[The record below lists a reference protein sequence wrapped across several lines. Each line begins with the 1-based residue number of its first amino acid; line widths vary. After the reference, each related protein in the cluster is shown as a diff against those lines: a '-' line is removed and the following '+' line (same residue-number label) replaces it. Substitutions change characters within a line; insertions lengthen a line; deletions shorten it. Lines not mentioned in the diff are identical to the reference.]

1 MILRRSFVARARL
14 GAALVSAALAASAQL
29 LAQLPAFPGAEGFG
43 AGATGGRGGTVY
55 RVTNLNDSGAGSFR
69 DAVSQPNRTVVFDV
83 GGVIRITSRIAVR
96 NNITIAGQ
104 TAPGEGIT
112 IYGNGVSFSGASNT
126 ICRFIRFRQG
136 IQGDSG
142 TDAVGIASGTDMIF
156 DHVSASWG
164 RDETFS
170 ISGSAIENITLQDC
184 IVGQGLL
191 VHSAGGL
198 MQIDGG
204 ISVLR
209 SLYVDNWMRNPKV
222 KGRHEFTNNV
232 VYNWGSGGAYICGD
246 SAGQSYTNIIN
257 NLFVA
262 GVDSGTT
269 PAFIRGNLNFHT
281 YAAGNLHDLVPDGAL
296 VTAPVHPN
304 DSTIVDAQD
313 APYAYPS
320 VATLLTPM
328 QALAHVAQHAGASL
342 HRDGVDDGM
351 VSETLSFGTLGRQI
365 SNESEV
371 GGVGTI
377 AGGIAA
383 TDSDGDGM
391 PDWWESAAGTDPAV
405 ADNNGDID
413 LDGYTNLENY
423 LNAIAYAGIPGA
435 SITAVLDDTGAAAG
449 DGNTADATIV
459 LSGVA
464 IPGSAV
470 TVRRVGLGVIGAT
483 TADGAGAW
491 TFDYSGTPLAD
502 GYYVFHASASTGG
515 PESTLS
521 RGFVVRVDTT
531 AAAAPAINSMVVSP
545 EVAFHGTS
553 EPGVAVT
560 IRLGGGEVV
569 ATTTADG
576 LGAWVAPYTGPVLA
590 PGVHA
595 FTASAVDLA
604 GNAGPDSAPYAVDT
618 SLAAPT
624 FTGIV
629 SDTGLSAADQITNDP
644 TLILNGTAPA
654 GSTVAISRS
663 GIVGVLAEVVADATG
678 VWTLDTTGTTLPAG
692 SYTFSATASL
702 GGNSS
707 PASTPFLVV
716 VDTARPTIP
725 SLVRHDPATAATAA
739 DTLVFRVTMNEP
751 VTGVDTSDFS
761 LTKSPASITGS
772 IASVTEVSPSVY
784 DVAVTGVSGDGT
796 IRLDRPSSAR
806 ITDYAGNTTNSAFTG
821 GQSYTLRLPG
831 SGVWSNALADGVWS
845 EAANWEAGVV
855 ADGSGATADFGSLE
869 ISEDLTV
876 HLDTP
881 RTIGRVVFGDADVG
895 TPALWTLD
903 DGGNPANVLTLASS
917 GVPTIQV
924 NYAGTGTNPEL
935 AAASMATPAIID
947 VDLAGTQGLAKS
959 GWGTARLVRTPSFT
973 GPLTI
978 SQGNLQIGPGVVMT
992 SPGVAIAVSSQLQ
1005 VAGGEFTATGD
1016 VTMVSGTGVGVVV
1029 MDGVGTFQR
1038 IVPTNARNN
1047 LVKVTGGTMSATEIN
1062 FPRSADGKNQWGTGL
1077 VIQGGT
1083 STIGTVGLG
1092 TVNSWGNMSV
1102 EGGEVTITGPFHV
1115 GYQVTA
1121 GRGGQVRV
1129 LGGRLRVTDTDHGII
1144 MSRTNGAN
1152 ANNVSELFVTG
1163 GVVDAGKITLG
1174 YDSTVT
1180 AGSATI
1186 LVNGGSLYL
1195 GPGGLVKG
1203 GTDGL
1208 ATFVTLESGLLGAS
1222 ASWDT
1227 MVPMTLSAITPDLVA
1242 IRTADESGV
1251 PRTVT
1256 LGGVLSGVGGLTK
1269 TGAGE
1274 LVLQAANTYSG
1285 ETVVAEGTLDLDG
1298 SVAGHITV
1306 QSGARIGGTGTI
1318 GGSLTLRTD
1327 AILASLPEAGP
1338 LVVQGSLL
1346 GDGSDRHSI
1355 DLPVSL
1361 AAATGDEFT
1370 LATFASTDTQ
1380 ASDFRI
1386 SPMLPYRAV
1395 PIVDA
1400 TSLRLRITGVG
1411 ATAEYTHWAHLEG
1424 LPPGL
1429 DGPEDNP
1436 AGDGV
1441 PNLLKFVLAL
1451 DPNTAAPQ
1459 GIAPTT
1465 VQEGDTSYPAIVY
1478 IRRQALGGVTVDVL
1492 VSPDLGF
1499 ATLLGAVEVSAVD
1512 NGDGTELVTVRSTV
1526 STADQPHQF
1535 FRLAA
1540 TLPAP

>member
-1 MILRRSFVARARL
+1 MTLSRSIFARARL
-14 GAALVSAALAASAQL
+14 GAALVSAALAASVPL

-43 AGATGGRGGTVY
+43 ANATGGRGGTVY
-55 RVTNLNDSGAGSFR
+55 RVTNLNDSGPGSFR
-69 DAVSQPNRTVVFDV
+69 DAVSQPNRTVIFDV

-112 IYGNGVSFSGASNT
+112 IYGNGVSFSGASQT

-136 IQGDSG
+136 INGDGG

-170 ISGSAIENITLQDC
+170 ISGSAIERITLQDC

-246 SAGQSYTNIIN
+246 SAGQSYANIIN
-257 NLFVA
+257 NLFIA

-269 PAFIRGNLNFHT
+269 PAFIRGNLNFHA
-281 YAAGNLHDLVPDGAL
+281 YAAGNLHDLVPDGTL
-296 VTAPVHPN
+296 VTSPVHPN

-320 VATLLTPM
+320 VATLLSPM
-328 QALAHVAQHAGASL
+328 QALGHIVQHAGASL
-342 HRDGVDDGM
+342 SRDSVDDGM
-351 VSETLSFGTLGRQI
+351 IAETLSFGTLGRQI

-377 AGGIAA
+377 AGGLAA
-383 TDSDGDGM
+383 TDGDGDGM
-391 PDWWESAAGTDPAV
+391 PDWWESAAGTNPAV
-405 ADNNGDID
+405 ADNNGDLD

-435 SITAVLDDTGAAAG
+435 SISAVLDDTGAVAN
-449 DGNTADATIV
+449 DGNTADNTLV
-459 LSGVA
+459 LSGIAV
-464 IPGSAV
+464 PGGTV
-470 TVRRVGLGVIGAT
+470 TIRQVGLGVIGST
-483 TADGAGAW
+483 TADGAGLW
-491 TFDYSGTPLAD
+491 TFDHTGTALPD
-502 GYYVFHASASTGG
+502 GYYVFQASANTGG
-515 PESTLS
+515 PESPLS

-531 AAAAPAINSMVVSP
+531 AADAPVINSMVVSP
-545 EVAFHGTS
+545 AVTFNGTS

-560 IRLGGGEVV
+560 IRRQGGEVV
-569 ATTTADG
+569 ATATADG
-576 LGAWVAPYTGPVLA
+576 RGAWTAPYTGPDLA
-590 PGVHA
+590 PGVYV

-604 GNAGPDSAPYAVDT
+604 GNPGPESAPYAVDT

-624 FTGIV
+624 FTGVV
-629 SDTGLSAADQITNDP
+629 SDTGLSASDQITNDP

-654 GSTVAISRS
+654 GSTVSISRS
-663 GIVGVLAEVVADATG
+663 GVVGVLAQVPADAAG
-678 VWTLDTTGTTLPAG
+678 VWTLNTTGTTLAQG
-692 SYTFSATASL
+692 AYTFSATAEL
-702 GGNSS
+702 AGNSS
-707 PASTPFLVV
+707 PASTPFVVV

-725 SLVRHDPATAATAA
+725 SLVRHDPATPATSAS
-739 DTLVFRVTMNEP
+739 TLVFRVTMDEP
-751 VTGVDTSDFS
+751 VTGVDTTDFA
-761 LTKSPASITGS
+761 LTKTPASITGS
-772 IASVTEVSPSVY
+772 IDSVTEISPSVY
-784 DVAVTGVSGDGT
+784 DVTVTGVSGDGT
-796 IRLDRPSSAR
+796 IRLDRPSTAR
-806 ITDYAGNTTNSAFTG
+806 ITDYAGNTTNTAFTG

-831 SGVWSNALADGVWS
+831 SGVWNNSLTDGAWS
-845 EAANWEAGVV
+845 DAANWEDGVIV
-855 ADGSGATADFGSLE
+855 DGSGATADFGTLE
-869 ISEDLTV
+869 IAEDRAV

-881 RTIGRVVFGDADVG
+881 RTVGRVIFGDADVG
-895 TPALWTLD
+895 TPAIWTLD
-903 DGGNPANVLTLASS
+903 DGGNPANILTLASP
-917 GVPTIQV
+917 GVPTLQV

-947 VDLAGTQGLAKS
+947 LEIAGTQGLTKA

-978 SQGNLQIGPGVVMT
+978 SQGNLQIGPGVALT

-1029 MDGVGTFQR
+1029 MDGVGSFQR
-1038 IVPTNARNN
+1038 IVPSNARNN
-1047 LVKVTGGTMSATEIN
+1047 LVKVTGGTFSATEIN
-1062 FPRSADGKNQWGTGL
+1062 FPRSADGANQWATGL

-1129 LGGRLRVTDTDHGII
+1129 LGGRLNVTDTDYGII
-1144 MSRTNGAN
+1144 MSRRNGAN
-1152 ANNVSELFVTG
+1152 ANNVAELTVTG
-1163 GVVDAGKITLG
+1163 GVVNASRITLG
-1174 YDSTVT
+1174 YDDLVNAGTATV
-1180 AGSATI
+1180 
-1186 LVNGGSLYL
+1186 LLNGGSLYL
-1195 GPGGLVKG
+1195 GAGGLVKN
-1203 GTDGL
+1203 GTAGMTTSINL
-1208 ATFVTLESGLLGAS
+1208 ASGLLGAS
-1222 ASWDT
+1222 ADWT
-1227 MVPMTLSAITPDLVA
+1227 TTVPMTLSALTPDLFS
-1242 IRTADESGV
+1242 IRTADESGSARV
-1251 PRTVT
+1251 VT
-1256 LGGVLSGVGGLTK
+1256 LAGVVSGAGGMTK
-1269 TGAGE
+1269 TGSGV
-1274 LVLQAANTYSG
+1274 LVLPAANTYTG
-1285 ETVVAEGTLDLDG
+1285 DTVVAEGMLDLTG
-1298 SVAGHITV
+1298 SLAGNVTV
-1306 QSGARIGGTGTI
+1306 QGGARIAGTGSI
-1318 GGSLTLRTD
+1318 GGSLTLQANAT
-1327 AILASLPEAGP
+1327 LVSMPEPGP
-1338 LVVQGSLL
+1338 LVVQGALL
-1346 GDGSDRHSI
+1346 GDGSHAHSLG
-1355 DLPVSL
+1355 LPVSL
-1361 AAATGDEFT
+1361 AAAVGDEFT
-1370 LATFASTDTQ
+1370 LATFASTDTT

-1386 SPMLPYRAV
+1386 SSMLPYRAV
-1395 PIVDA
+1395 PIIDA
-1400 TSLRLRITGVG
+1400 ASLRLRVTGVG
-1411 ATAEYTHWAHLEG
+1411 PTAEYTHWAYVEG
-1424 LPPGL
+1424 LSPGL

-1451 DPNTAAPQ
+1451 DPQASTPQ

-1465 VQEGDTSYPAIVY
+1465 VQDGDATYPAIVY

-1492 VSPDLGF
+1492 VAPDPGF
-1499 ATLLGAVEVSAVD
+1499 TTLLGAVEVSAVD
-1512 NGDGTELVTVRSTV
+1512 NGDGTELMTVRSAV
-1526 STADQPHQF
+1526 PTAVQPHQF